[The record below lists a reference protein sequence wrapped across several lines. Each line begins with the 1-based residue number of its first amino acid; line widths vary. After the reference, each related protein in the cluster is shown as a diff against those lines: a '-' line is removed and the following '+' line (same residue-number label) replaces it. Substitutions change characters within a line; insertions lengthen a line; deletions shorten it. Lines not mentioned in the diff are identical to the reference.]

1 MPAVIQ
7 PVISN
12 MHTGQW
18 TMQMGVTVHCPLSIK
33 YIFSISL
40 HQFYSHTHW
49 VLPNYANQSQEQG
62 SDKISFF
69 VVQFSQI
76 RVGELF
82 CGGREGGNQFQS
94 RPARCTSS
102 LYGNTNPDITL
113 TPAKH
118 VNSESRR
125 LPIVQ
130 FGTETKYWARATNI
144 Q

>member
-7 PVISN
+7 PVISTL
-12 MHTGQW
+12 HTGQW
-18 TMQMGVTVHCPLSIK
+18 TMQMVSLSVSTVHQIYFQYFLSSVLQPYPSGTTQLCQSKPRARIRQNLNFCRS
-33 YIFSISL
+33 IF
-40 HQFYSHTHW
+40 
-49 VLPNYANQSQEQG
+49 ANASWQ
-62 SDKISFF
+62 
-69 VVQFSQI
+69 
-76 RVGELF
+76 LF